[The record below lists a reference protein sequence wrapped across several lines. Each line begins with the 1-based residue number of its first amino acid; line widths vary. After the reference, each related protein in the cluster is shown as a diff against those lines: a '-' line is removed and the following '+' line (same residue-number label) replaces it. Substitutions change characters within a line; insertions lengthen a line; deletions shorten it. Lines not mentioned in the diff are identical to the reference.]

1 MARYS
6 LFLILLSACGH
17 TIDPRWDET
26 ATPEGDTDTDVDSD
40 TDVDA
45 DSDADG
51 DADADTDADA
61 DADADA
67 DTDTD
72 IGDVVD
78 YCHLQWPCSMTASA
92 GDETEVTYGWVYKA
106 GVTDAEG
113 EGAGM
118 TAQVGWGDDAT
129 DPADGSWTWTAARY
143 LGDKDGLTEG
153 DLANDEY
160 QSAFTAPETAGS
172 YDFAFRFSLDG
183 GTSWTYCDA
192 GGDEG
197 GECEGSGSGD
207 GYDPST
213 AGQLTVE

>member
-1 MARYS
+1 MARFSLLLS
-6 LFLILLSACGH
+6 LFAIAACGH
-17 TIDPRWDET
+17 TIDPRWEET

-61 DADADA
+61 DAD
-67 DTDTD
+67 TD
-72 IGDVVD
+72 IGDAVD
-78 YCHLQWPCSMTASA
+78 YCHLQWPCSTTAAA
-92 GDETEVTYGWVYKA
+92 GEETEVIYGWVFHA
-106 GVTDAEG
+106 GVTEGEG

-118 TAQVGWGDDAT
+118 TAQVGWGE
-129 DPADGSWTWTAARY
+129 DGSTPGDDWTWTAARY

-160 QSAFTAPETAGS
+160 QSSFEAPSTAGD
-172 YDFAFRFSLDG
+172 YDFAFRFSMDG
-183 GTSWTYCDA
+183 GSTWSTCDR

-197 GECEGSGSGD
+197 GECEGTGSDD
-207 GYDPST
+207 GYSPAD